1 MQTFVIETK
10 FFSSDANCDIGETY
24 VITVSAPNLDT
35 TFKIEADIRRQLL
48 ETDFVT
54 FENQTIRSYDIVYGE
69 FKVFEL
75 DDWVC
80 MKVNSLKPIETRI
93 KQSLASLMTEIPH
106 GLTPEEIITF
116 IETKGISP

>member
-10 FFSSDANCDIGETY
+10 FFRSDANCDISETY
-24 VITVSAPNLDT
+24 VITVSDPNLDT
-35 TFKIEADIRRQLL
+35 TFKIEAEIRRQLL
-48 ETDFVT
+48 DTDSVT
-54 FENQTIRSYDIVYGE
+54 IEDQTICSYDIVYGE

-93 KQSLASLMTEIPH
+93 KQSLASPMTEIPR
-106 GLTPEEIITF
+106 GLTPEEIIAF